1 MIILKK
7 SFKDYLNLKKNDSN
21 LSFEEEY
28 ENKLKQS
35 LMEMLFSEM
44 PVPPISFKDKD
55 GNYSDE
61 KHHAAI
67 NAPIFMDE
75 DDILYLYQFPPEFWT
90 HALAYRYVDALYE
103 AKVNPNYNDI
113 QNIKLGDGSR
123 SVIFRNRNTFAKK
136 LVDKIER
143 TVDVDHFMNAKSN
156 DPDLKKQYAANFE
169 KYGKEGKDLGG
180 LFGTDM
186 SSPVR
191 RAGTNLWVAKGTN
204 TNTSIVG
211 TTDAYPSVRNVEID
225 LGNFI
230 TAQSV
235 ASISKVAVLGPTT
248 RDDLF
253 GSGTD
258 PIGQTVRIKNIEFKI
273 IGVTKAKGGS
283 GFGSQDDMIY
293 IPLSSAQ
300 RYLAGEAYVTTISVQ
315 AVDSES
321 MTGVQQAITELLLTR
336 HHISDATQADFST
349 FNQADIVATASSITS
364 TFTIL
369 LSAVA
374 GISLIVGGIGIM
386 NMMLTSVTERTKE
399 IGLRKAIGAK
409 NVDISIQF
417 LVEAVTLTFLGGA
430 AGILLGVGISYGITY
445 TGLLQTSVSLS
456 SILLAFGVSTVI
468 GIVFGYYPARHA
480 ASLNPI
486 EALRFE

>member
-1 MIILKK
+1 MTTRDIIEETYVALSGNKIRSGLTMLGIIIGIGSVIAMISIGQGAQTTIQ
-7 SFKDYLNLKKNDSN
+7 SSIQSIGSN
-21 LSFEEEY
+21 LVLVSPGAQRGPGAQVSSGRGAART
-28 ENKLKQS
+28 LKQ
-35 LMEMLFSEM
+35 EDADA
-44 PVPPISFKDKD
+44 ISKEISQVK
-55 GNYSDE
+55 
-61 KHHAAI
+61 AV
-67 NAPIFMDE
+67 APE
-75 DDILYLYQFPPEFWT
+75 LSGRYQVT
-90 HALAYRYVDALYE
+90 
-103 AKVNPNYNDI
+103 
-113 QNIKLGDGSR
+113 
-123 SVIFRNRNTFAKK
+123 
-136 LVDKIER
+136 
-143 TVDVDHFMNAKSN
+143 
-156 DPDLKKQYAANFE
+156 
-169 KYGKEGKDLGG
+169 
-180 LFGTDM
+180 
-186 SSPVR
+186 
-191 RAGTNLWVAKGTN
+191 AKGTN